1 MRKYIFVTGGV
12 CSSLGKGIAAAS
24 MGLLLKRMGYKV
36 VPMKIDPY
44 LNVDP
49 GTMNPERHG
58 EVFVTDDGS
67 EADLDLGHYERFLD
81 QPVSKLS
88 TVTMGQVYK
97 TVLQLERTG
106 GYLGRDIQVIP
117 HITDEI
123 KRRVYALGEE
133 SKADVVIIEIGGTI
147 GDIEAQPCFEAIRQI
162 QQEAGWQH
170 ALCVML
176 TLVPYL
182 QSSKETKTKPTQ
194 MAAKELTRIGINPD
208 IILCRSDFSIPEDQ
222 LRKISSFCNVPRE
235 AVIPAYTLDS
245 IYAVPSALAS
255 FGLHTFIQQ
264 RLQLPTKGKTKPNIR
279 DFANLRQ
286 VIDDPFAGKVRIGMV
301 TKYNELDD
309 AYISVHEALKAACY
323 AVGKHPELLHINS
336 ELLESERKGEE
347 NGEWAKLRSCHGV
360 LVPGGF
366 GKRGIEGKIM
376 AAEYART
383 NNIPYFGIC
392 LGSQILAIEFARSVC
407 NMQGANSTEVA
418 PNTTYPIVDIMEEQ
432 KEVRKKGG
440 TMRKGSYPCALK
452 EGTRS
457 AKAYGIKTIHERH
470 RHRYEFNNLYRKD
483 LEKAGLVIAGTF
495 KEKNIVEIVEVG
507 AHPFMVGCQ
516 FHPEFLSRPTRPHPL
531 FLGFIQASVK
541 YGDKQ

>member
-1 MRKYIFVTGGV
+1 MKKFIFVTGGV

-88 TVTMGQVYK
+88 TVTMGQVYHS
-97 TVLQLERTG
+97 VLKLERAG
-106 GYLGRDIQVIP
+106 GYLGRDIQIIP

-123 KRRVYALGEE
+123 KKRVYTLAEE
-133 SKADVVIIEIGGTI
+133 SKADVVIIEIGGTV
-147 GDIEAQPCFEAIRQI
+147 GDIEGQPCFEAMRQI
-162 QQEAGWQH
+162 QQEVGWQN

-176 TLVPYL
+176 TLLPYL
-182 QSSKETKTKPTQ
+182 QSSKEIKTKPTQ
-194 MAAKELTRIGINPD
+194 MAVKELTRTGINPD
-208 IILCRSDFSIPEDQ
+208 IILCRSDYPIPEDQ
-222 LRKISSFCNVPRE
+222 LKKIASFCNVPRE

-245 IYAVPSALAS
+245 IYAVPSALATS
-255 FGLHTFIQQ
+255 NLHTIVQQ
-264 RLQLPTKGKTKPNIR
+264 RLALPSKGKGKPNLR
-279 DFANLRQ
+279 DFTNLRR
-286 VIDDPFAGKVRIGMV
+286 VIDDAFAGKVRIGLV

-336 ELLESERKGEE
+336 EMLESERKTQE
-347 NGEWAKLRSCHGV
+347 NGEWEKLRSCDGI

-366 GKRGIEGKIM
+366 GKRGIEGKIL

-392 LGSQILAIEFARSVC
+392 LGGQILAIEFARNVC
-407 NMQGANSTEVA
+407 KMVGANSTEVS
-418 PNTTYPIVDIMEEQ
+418 PNTTYPIVDIMDEQ
-432 KEVRKKGG
+432 KDVKKKGG
-440 TMRKGSYPCALK
+440 TMRKGAYPCHLK
-452 EGTRS
+452 AGTRA
-457 AKAYGIKTIHERH
+457 AKLYGEKVVQERH
-470 RHRYEFNNLYRKD
+470 RHRFEFNNLYRKD
-483 LEKAGLVIAGTF
+483 LEKCGLVISGTF
-495 KEKNIVEIVEVG
+495 KEKNIVEIVEIKD
-507 AHPFMVGCQ
+507 HPFMLGCQ

-531 FLGFIQASVK
+531 FLGFVQAARK
-541 YGDKQ
+541 RA